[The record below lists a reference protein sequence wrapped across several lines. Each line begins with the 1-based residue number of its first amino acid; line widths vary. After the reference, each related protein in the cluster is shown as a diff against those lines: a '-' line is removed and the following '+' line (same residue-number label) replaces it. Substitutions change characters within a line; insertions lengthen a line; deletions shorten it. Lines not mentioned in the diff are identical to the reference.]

1 MGTAQA
7 QVTDKQAEMA
17 RSKTVEV
24 IENRASVTKVSI
36 NEFLIASEHSQP
48 PALVRKEVSKR
59 VTSGSVK
66 SGSTIG
72 QASKKRNSI
81 SPS

>member
-1 MGTAQA
+1 VEIGTAQA

-36 NEFLIASEHSQP
+36 KEFLIASEHS
-48 PALVRKEVSKR
+48 
-59 VTSGSVK
+59 
-66 SGSTIG
+66 
-72 QASKKRNSI
+72 
-81 SPS
+81 